1 MAPDTNSKYILY
13 RTFDI
18 IIIVIII
25 IKHVR
30 TFVRIAGGIIHNFSL
45 QLPVQLFLSVVVS
58 SSFAD
63 TVLFIVNF
71 RFLVLTVYIFC
82 CFLLFLLLL
91 TV

>member
-45 QLPVQLFLSVVVS
+45 QLPVQLFLDVVVS

-63 TVLFIVNF
+63 ILFY
-71 RFLVLTVYIFC
+71 LLHIFD
-82 CFLLFLLLL
+82 L
-91 TV
+91 